1 LGEIKGRRNSSS
13 DSRQEERPAYACR
26 TKKALAVNEGALG
39 RQEENDGQ
47 KSSASQEKR
56 CAHGCWTKKAFRA
69 DEGALGSKKESIE
82 VASILKRLMPFV
94 EG

>member
-1 LGEIKGRRNSSS
+1 LGEIKGGRNSSS

-26 TKKALAVNEGALG
+26 PKKALAVNEGALG
-39 RQEENDGQ
+39 RKEKNDRQ
-47 KSSASQEKR
+47 KGSPSQEKR
-56 CAHGCWTKKAFRA
+56 CPHGCRTKEAFRA

-82 VASILKRLMPFV
+82 VTSISKRLMPFV

>member
-13 DSRQEERPAYACR
+13 DSRQEKRPAHAGR

-39 RQEENDGQ
+39 RQEKNDGQ
-47 KSSASQEKR
+47 KGSPSQEKR
-56 CAHGCWTKKAFRA
+56 RTHGCWTKEAFRA

-82 VASILKRLMPFV
+82 VTSISKRLMPFV

>member
-39 RQEENDGQ
+39 RQEKNDGQ
-47 KSSASQEKR
+47 KDSPRQEKR
-56 CAHGCWTKKAFRA
+56 CAHGCWAKEAFRV
-69 DEGALGSKKESIE
+69 DEGALGSKKESIK
-82 VASILKRLMPFV
+82 VTSISKRLMPFA